1 MRRVDDLLDEYA
13 DHHRD
18 HRNKVIHWWC
28 VPIISLCTV
37 GLLWSVP
44 LVPEAGAWCNL
55 GVALLCL
62 AMVYYVLLSPRLALG
77 MLVMCALI
85 AVICGIVWTWSV
97 SALRIGC
104 GVLFVLA
111 WIAQFLGHKREGKK
125 PAFLKDV
132 QFLLIGPLWLI
143 AQIMRR

>member
-1 MRRVDDLLDEYA
+1 MID
-13 DHHRD
+13 
-18 HRNKVIHWWC
+18 
-28 VPIISLCTV
+28 
-37 GLLWSVP
+37 
-44 LVPEAGAWCNL
+44 
-55 GVALLCL
+55 
-62 AMVYYVLLSPRLALG
+62 YVLLSPRLALG

-85 AVICGIVWTWSV
+85 AAICGIVWTWSV

-104 GVLFVLA
+104 GALFVVA
-111 WIAQFLGHKREGKK
+111 WTLQFLGHKREGKK